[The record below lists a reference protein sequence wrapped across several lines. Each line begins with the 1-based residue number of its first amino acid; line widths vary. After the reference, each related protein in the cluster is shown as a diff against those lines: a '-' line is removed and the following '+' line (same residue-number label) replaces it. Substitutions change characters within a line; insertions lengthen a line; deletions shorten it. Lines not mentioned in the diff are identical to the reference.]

1 MTGAGVAFA
10 SNTISDDH
18 RRYLALGGKGFIL
31 GDGALNYSREQI
43 LESYYTAHV
52 WKGLYASP
60 GVQCGEPRL

>member
-10 SNTISDDH
+10 SNAIADDH

-43 LESYYTAHV
+43 PGELLHGACVEGAVRIAGRPV
-52 WKGLYASP
+52 W
-60 GVQCGEPRL
+60 